1 MLGLT
6 AEEAVEIMLMAGQ
19 DKRIKSLDVCD
30 YNPTVEDYRTGYL
43 LGNMIYYYLMGQ
55 G

>member
-1 MLGLT
+1 MIGLT
-6 AEEAVEIMLMAGQ
+6 AEESLEIMFLAGR
-19 DKRIKSLDVCD
+19 DKRVNSLDISD

-43 LGNMIYYYLMGQ
+43 FANMVYYYLMGK